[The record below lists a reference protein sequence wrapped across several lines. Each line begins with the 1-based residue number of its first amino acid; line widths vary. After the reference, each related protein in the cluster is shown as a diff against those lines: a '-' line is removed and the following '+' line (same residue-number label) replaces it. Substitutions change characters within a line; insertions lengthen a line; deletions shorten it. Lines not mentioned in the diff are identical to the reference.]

1 MAEPESQAKLE
12 ALEKVE
18 LEMTQRLDYT
28 TAGGDTKVLKELDH
42 HNDLDEDHGIYM
54 YDVCRRGGEESQ
66 CGVYMPSDFWWQD

>member
-1 MAEPESQAKLE
+1 M
-12 ALEKVE
+12 
-18 LEMTQRLDYT
+18 DYT

-54 YDVCRRGGEESQ
+54 FDVCRRGGEESQ